1 MKDIKPIAKREC
13 KVMTKIIKKKY
24 RVIIITILIS
34 TLLAVY
40 FRPRTLWDTLGLED
54 VESNGTTYCTFYDIS
69 QVNNEYWSGT
79 VSELL
84 GKSNELF
91 GPLLH
96 EVSISGP
103 VFYKN
108 GVINPDLV
116 NLYLSLPKQNGT
128 YQPRTVE
135 LILSYGD
142 TSDTYS
148 AFINID
154 KRGYFVTSGKSS
166 IALFIQKVRDIVA
179 DFPSLP

>member
-1 MKDIKPIAKREC
+1 MGIE
-13 KVMTKIIKKKY
+13 VIIMLLKKY
-24 RVIIITILIS
+24 RAIVIIVFIS
-34 TLLAVY
+34 ILLAVY

-54 VESNGTTYCTFYDIS
+54 VEPNETTYCGFYDII
-69 QVNNEYWSGT
+69 QVNNEHWSGK

-108 GVINPDLV
+108 AVINPDLV

-128 YQPRTVE
+128 YQQRTVE

-142 TSDTYS
+142 TSDAYF

-154 KRGYFVTSGKSS
+154 KRGYFVTSGKSV
-166 IALFIQKVRDIVA
+166 IALFIQKVRNIMTDSSFLPLEIV
-179 DFPSLP
+179 D

>member
-1 MKDIKPIAKREC
+1 MIN
-13 KVMTKIIKKKY
+13 KVKKKY
-24 RVIIITILIS
+24 RALVIIVFIVI
-34 TLLAVY
+34 LLAVY

-54 VESNGTTYCTFYDIS
+54 VEPNGTTYCGLFDII
-69 QVNNEYWSGT
+69 QLNNESWSGT

-108 GVINPDLV
+108 AVINPDLV
-116 NLYLSLPKQNGT
+116 NLYFALPKEDGT
-128 YQPRTVE
+128 YKRCTVE
-135 LILSYGD
+135 LILSYGY
-142 TSDTYS
+142 TSDAYS

-154 KRGYFVTSGKSS
+154 NKGYFVTSGKSV
-166 IALFIQKVRDIVA
+166 IASFIQKAGTLR
-179 DFPSLP
+179 

>member
-1 MKDIKPIAKREC
+1 
-13 KVMTKIIKKKY
+13 MTKKVKKKY
-24 RVIIITILIS
+24 RAIVIIVFIS
-34 TLLAVY
+34 ILLAAY

-54 VESNGTTYCTFYDIS
+54 IESNGIAYCTFYDIS

-116 NLYLSLPKQNGT
+116 NLYLSLPKEDGT
-128 YQPRTVE
+128 YQTSTVE

-142 TSDTYS
+142 TSDAYS

-154 KRGYFVTSGKSS
+154 KKGYFVTSGKSV
-166 IALFIQKVRDIVA
+166 IASFIQKARHIVT
-179 DFPSLP
+179 DSSSLPLEVVD

>member
-1 MKDIKPIAKREC
+1 M
-13 KVMTKIIKKKY
+13 IKKLKKKH
-24 RVIIITILIS
+24 RALVIIVFISIL
-34 TLLAVY
+34 LVVY

-54 VESNGTTYCTFYDIS
+54 MESNGITYCTFSDIS
-69 QVNNEYWSGT
+69 QANTENWSGT

-84 GKSNELF
+84 AKTNELF

-108 GVINPDLV
+108 SVIIPDLV
-116 NLYLSLPKQNGT
+116 NLYLSLPKEDGT
-128 YQPRTVE
+128 YQTSTVE

-142 TSDTYS
+142 TSDSYT

-154 KRGYFVTSGKSS
+154 KKGYFVASGKSV
-166 IALFIQKVRDIVA
+166 IASFIQKARHIVT
-179 DFPSLP
+179 DSSSLPEEVVDL

>member
-1 MKDIKPIAKREC
+1 MIKAI
-13 KVMTKIIKKKY
+13 MLLKKY
-24 RVIIITILIS
+24 RVIVIIVFIS
-34 TLLAVY
+34 FLLAVY

-54 VESNGTTYCTFYDIS
+54 VEPNGTIYCSFYDII
-69 QVNNEYWSGT
+69 QGNNEYWSGT

-116 NLYLSLPKQNGT
+116 NLYLSLPKQKGT

-154 KRGYFVTSGKSS
+154 KRGYFVTSGKSV
-166 IALFIQKVRDIVA
+166 IALFIQEARNIVT
-179 DFPSLP
+179 DSSFLPLEIVD

>member
-1 MKDIKPIAKREC
+1 MGVEITI
-13 KVMTKIIKKKY
+13 MILKKKY
-24 RVIIITILIS
+24 RAIVIIVFIS
-34 TLLAVY
+34 ILLAVY

-54 VESNGTTYCTFYDIS
+54 VESNGIAYCTFYDIS

-108 GVINPDLV
+108 GVINPDLA
-116 NLYLSLPKQNGT
+116 NLYFSFPKQNGIH
-128 YQPRTVE
+128 QSRTVE

-154 KRGYFVTSGKSS
+154 NRGYFVTSGKSV
-166 IALFIQKVRDIVA
+166 IALFIQKARNIVTNSS
-179 DFPSLP
+179 SLP

>member
-1 MKDIKPIAKREC
+1 MLL
-13 KVMTKIIKKKY
+13 KKY
-24 RVIIITILIS
+24 RAIVIIVFIS
-34 TLLAVY
+34 ILLAVY

-79 VSELL
+79 VFELL

-108 GVINPDLV
+108 SVINPDLV

-154 KRGYFVTSGKSS
+154 KRGYFVTSGKSV
-166 IALFIQKVRDIVA
+166 ITLFIQKARNIVT
-179 DFPSLP
+179 DSSFLPLEIVD